1 MPLLKCT
8 DWKTWSRT
16 GTFATYHYCT
26 ILYWFDQSRSKAI
39 WRWCC
44 NYILWQEVPCPN
56 GARQEW
62 VQILI
67 ALCSN
72 VLETMTVVVF
82 GDPLGFI
89 TYGGSS
95 SLWYLCTDLW
105 KNESLLTSLRSCR
118 VHHPSDNFICE
129 TLVCLSQ
136 SCITYLAPLFWTL
149 SSNWI
154 LLVWWGSHTMHPYS
168 NVGRTSPVNIWFL
181 ICDVVPLVKCL
192 RTMLSVRMLFC
203 LVFSICCFHDNLLS
217 ISIPR

>member
-82 GDPLGFI
+82 GDHLGFHHI
-89 TYGGSS
+89 WHMVEAQVYDTCAQTCG
-95 SLWYLCTDLW
+95 
-105 KNESLLTSLRSCR
+105 KMSLLTSLRSCR

-149 SSNWI
+149 STT
-154 LLVWWGSHTMHPYS
+154 LVIEFYS
-168 NVGRTSPVNIWFL
+168 SGGGPIQCT
-181 ICDVVPLVKCL
+181 
-192 RTMLSVRMLFC
+192 
-203 LVFSICCFHDNLLS
+203 HY
-217 ISIPR
+217 